1 MNPFVVVQPKS
12 HAQAAAA
19 LAQGGSYKLPVL
31 KAGGID
37 LLDHLKEGLMAPDA
51 VVNLRGVAMS
61 GPAVSR
67 TTDGRIRIEAGATLA
82 QIAADSIVLEAAP
95 ALAQAAASAATPAI
109 RNVATA
115 AGNLLQRPRCWYYR
129 HAQFPCLK
137 KGGST
142 CFAVEGEN
150 AHHAIFGPG
159 PCHIVHPSNLAPA
172 LAILDGTVHLVG
184 SKRSSL
190 SMSDLYHMPDKGILS
205 EHELQPGEVITHLTF
220 RPEAMS
226 GFHAV
231 KAKQSFDWPCAFA
244 CASVRV
250 EAGTIREAKVCA
262 GAVAPVPWM
271 LPRVADALRG
281 VKVDDDAAIAKAAS
295 LAAQGAT
302 PMRDNGHKVAL
313 LVASVRR
320 ATLRALGREHPAFR
334 EIRA

>member
-12 HAQAAAA
+12 HAQAAAVVA
-19 LAQGGSYKLPVL
+19 AGGSYKLPVL

-37 LLDHLKEGLMAPDA
+37 LLDHLKEGLVAPDA

-67 TTDGRIRIEAGATLA
+67 TPEGRVRIEAGATLA
-82 QIAADSIVLEAAP
+82 QIAADPIVLEAAP
-95 ALAQAAASAATPAI
+95 VLAQAAASAATPAI

-172 LAILDGTVHLVG
+172 LAILGGTVHLVG
-184 SKRSSL
+184 SKRSTL
-190 SMSDLYHMPDKGILS
+190 TMADLYHMPDKGILS

-220 RPEAMS
+220 APEAMS

-244 CASVRV
+244 CVSVRV
-250 EAGTIREAKVCA
+250 EAGTIREAKACA

-295 LAAQGAT
+295 LAAEGAT

-320 ATLRALGREHPAFR
+320 ATLRALGRERPAFR